1 MSKLNVGDKIPSFC
15 LQNQDGKEVCI
26 LPEDG
31 KKRIIYFYPK
41 DNTKVCTE
49 EACSFRD
56 WYDEFLDLGFE
67 VIGISGDSVSSHH
80 KFKSQHHLNFELL
93 SDKGGKV
100 RKLFGATTFFGLV
113 PHRSSF
119 AIDENGK
126 VLKRYDAMFDSS
138 EHVDEMIKIL
148 KTN

>member
-1 MSKLNVGDKIPSFC
+1 MAKLEQGDQIPDFS
-15 LQNQDGKEVCI
+15 LKNQDGKEVTVSAK
-26 LPEDG
+26 DG

-56 WYDEFLDLGFE
+56 WYDEFLELGFE
-67 VIGISGDSVSSHH
+67 VIGISGDSVASHQ
-80 KFKSQHHLNFELL
+80 KFKSQHRLNFELL
-93 SDKGGKV
+93 SDPGGKV
-100 RKLFGATTFFGLV
+100 RKLFGATTFLGLV
-113 PHRSSF
+113 PQRSTF

-126 VLKRYDAMFDSS
+126 ILKRYDAMFDSS
-138 EHVDEMIKIL
+138 EHVDEMIKAL